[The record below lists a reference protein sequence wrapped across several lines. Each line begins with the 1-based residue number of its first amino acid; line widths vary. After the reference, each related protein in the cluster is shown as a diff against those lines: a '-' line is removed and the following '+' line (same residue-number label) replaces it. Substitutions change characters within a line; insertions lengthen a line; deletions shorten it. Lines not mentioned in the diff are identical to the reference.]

1 MHCKNPTYNH
11 EKAYDRKEEQKLNK
25 DDGKAC
31 EMLTLLWD
39 HLGWKGH

>member
-1 MHCKNPTYNH
+1 MHCKNPTYNL
-11 EKAYDRKEEQKLNK
+11 EKAYDRKKRTKKK
-25 DDGKAC
+25 DNGKAC